1 MKNQWLAFI
10 LAGFSFAA
18 SAQTKESS
26 NAIVMVVGKPMTAF
40 DSTETKRLYLSAL
53 RERTIGNNDLAADL
67 FNQVLQTDPAND
79 AAMYELALI
88 KKRNNNPTEAR
99 ELLEQAVT
107 VKPEN
112 EWYWVALTDS
122 YEKTNDLPKIA
133 NAFRELVKINP
144 DKPEYYLDEASALYL
159 QKKYEDALAIY
170 ARLEQQTGLT
180 DEILSGRQKIYLKQG
195 KVEEAAA
202 QVQQI
207 ISDQPDQVRYQLLLA
222 EIYNSNGLPGK
233 ALDVLQKTQAQHPES
248 ALVHLGLAD
257 IYRDKK
263 EYQKSYNQLKLAF
276 AIADL
281 NIDQKIK
288 IVLGYVPKFPD
299 QNALNS
305 ALELSR
311 IITQA
316 HPGEAKAL
324 ALYGDMLV
332 QNKQYHEARQAFEK
346 SIQLNNSIYAVHEQL
361 VRLDLVEN
369 DYKAVL
375 ADSERA
381 LSLFPDQGWMN
392 YFVGIAYQQ
401 TRQPAKAVER
411 LSKAAALPGL
421 GEELSGQVYSAL
433 GDGYH
438 ELHNNAASDD
448 AYDKALL
455 INADNT
461 YTLNNYA
468 YYLSLRN
475 ERLEKAAQM
484 SARSNELQPGNASF
498 EDTYAWILFKQKKYA
513 DAKTWMEKALQ
524 HGKTKSGTQTE
535 HYGDILFHLG
545 DTEGAVQ
552 NWLKAKQ
559 YGAQSA
565 TLERKINEKK
575 YLE

>member
-1 MKNQWLAFI
+1 MRAHWLAIIFTGI
-10 LAGFSFAA
+10 SLAA
-18 SAQTKESS
+18 SAQSKESS
-26 NAIVMVVGKPMTAF
+26 GAIVMVVGKPMTAS
-40 DSTETKRLYLSAL
+40 DSTDAKRIFLSAL
-53 RERTIGNNDLAADL
+53 RERTMGNTDLAAEL

-88 KKRNNNPTEAR
+88 KKRKNSLTEAR
-99 ELLEQAVT
+99 ELLERAVT

-144 DKPEYYLDEASALYL
+144 DKPEYYMDEASALYL
-159 QKKYEDALAIY
+159 QKKYAEALAIY
-170 ARLEQQTGLT
+170 TQLEQQTGLT

-195 KVEEAAA
+195 RVDEAAA
-202 QVQQI
+202 QVQQVI
-207 ISDQPDQVRYQLLLA
+207 ADHPEQVRYQLLLA
-222 EIYNSNGLPGK
+222 EIYNSNGSPNK
-233 ALDVLQKTQAQHPES
+233 ALEVLQKAQAQHPEN
-248 ALVHLGLAD
+248 AFVHLGLAD

-263 EYQKSYNQLKLAF
+263 DYQNSYNQLKLAF

-281 NIDQKIK
+281 GIDQKVK

-305 ALELSR
+305 ALELSQ
-311 IITQA
+311 IITKA
-316 HPGEAKAL
+316 HPEDAKAF

-332 QNKQYHEARQAFEK
+332 QNKQYHEARQAFDK
-346 SIQLNNSIYAVHEQL
+346 SIQLNNSVYAVHEQL
-361 VRLDLVEN
+361 VRLDLSEN
-369 DYKAVL
+369 DYKAAI

-381 LSLFPDQGWMN
+381 LALFPNEGWIN
-392 YFVGIAYQQ
+392 YFAGVAYQQ
-401 TRQPAKAVER
+401 TRQPAKAVEKLNR
-411 LSKAAALPGL
+411 AASLPAL
-421 GEELSGQVYSAL
+421 GEELSGQIYSVL
-433 GDGYH
+433 GDCYH
-438 ELHNNAASDD
+438 ELKNNAASDD

-455 INADNT
+455 INADNA

-475 ERLEKAAQM
+475 ERLDKAAQM
-484 SARSNELQPGNASF
+484 SARSNVLQPENASF
-498 EDTYAWILFKQKKYA
+498 EDTYAWILFKQQKYA
-513 DAKTWMEKALQ
+513 DARLWMEKALQ
-524 HGKTKSGTQTE
+524 HGKTKSSTQTE

-545 DTEGAVQ
+545 DTAGAMQ
-552 NWLKAKQ
+552 NWLKARQ
-559 YGAQSA
+559 YGAQSP